1 MFMKYIINS
10 IVEKEIVL
18 PDGSKI
24 ILKKI
29 EEEGCRSKK
38 EVERCIEAIL
48 KHLEIR
54 NYQIK
59 L

>member
-1 MFMKYIINS
+1 MKYIINS